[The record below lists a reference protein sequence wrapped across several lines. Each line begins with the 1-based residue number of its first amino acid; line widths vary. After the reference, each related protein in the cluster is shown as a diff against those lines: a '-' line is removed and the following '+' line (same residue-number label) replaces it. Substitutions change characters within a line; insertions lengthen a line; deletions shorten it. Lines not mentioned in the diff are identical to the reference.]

1 MTLGQRVQMTRNELG
16 MSQEEMAERAGI
28 SANALRTIEQDRG
41 NPTAATLTRLCS
53 ILNVSIDWL
62 LGLSPVKQYD
72 VNIIRGSETIPL
84 FSISQLENITQVQAW
99 KGAKDVEVM
108 LRAGQENFAVRI
120 ENNSMFP
127 DFKSGDIALVKLSDS
142 TEFDG
147 QTCVVSFDG
156 QTLLRKFCNPKNGKI
171 LLKANNPDYK
181 DMEITALD
189 WKSKGKI
196 IGVVIGR
203 TNYRQF

>member
-1 MTLGQRVQMTRNELG
+1 MTLGQRVQAIRNELG
-16 MSQEEMAERAGI
+16 MSQEELAERAGI

-62 LGLSPVKQYD
+62 LGLSPVKQCD
-72 VNIIRGSETIPL
+72 VAAIRGSETIPL
-84 FSISQLENITQVQAW
+84 FSISELKSISQVQAW
-99 KGAKDVEVM
+99 KGARNVEIL

-127 DFKSGDIALVKLSDS
+127 DFKSGDIALVKLTDS

-147 QTCVVSFDG
+147 QTCVISFDG
-156 QTLLRKFCNPKNGKI
+156 QTLLRKFYPKNGKI

-181 DMEITALD
+181 DMEIAALD

-196 IGVVIGR
+196 IGVVVGR
-203 TNYRQF
+203 IDYRQF

>member
-1 MTLGQRVQMTRNELG
+1 MTLGQRVQAIRNELG

-72 VNIIRGSETIPL
+72 ITVMRGSETIPL
-84 FSISQLENITQVQAW
+84 FSISALESISQVQAW
-99 KGAKDVEVM
+99 KGAKNVEVL
-108 LRAGQENFAVRI
+108 LRSGVENFAVRI

-127 DFKSGDIALVKLSDS
+127 DFKSGDVALVKLADS
-142 TEFDG
+142 AEFDG
-147 QTCVVSFDG
+147 QTCVVTFDC
-156 QTLLRKFCNPKNGKI
+156 QTLLRKFYPKNGKI

-181 DMEITALD
+181 DMEIAALD

-196 IGVVIGR
+196 IGVVVGR
-203 TNYRQF
+203 IDYRQF

>member
-1 MTLGQRVQMTRNELG
+1 MTLGQRVQAIRNELG

-72 VNIIRGSETIPL
+72 VAVIRGSETIPL
-84 FSISQLENITQVQAW
+84 FPISSLESISQVQAW
-99 KGAKDVEVM
+99 KGAKNVELL

-127 DFKSGDIALVKLSDS
+127 DFKSGDIALVKLADS

-147 QTCVVSFDG
+147 QTCVITFDG
-156 QTLLRKFCNPKNGKI
+156 QTLLRKFYPNNGKI

-181 DMEITALD
+181 DMEIAALD

-196 IGVVIGR
+196 IGVVVGR
-203 TNYRQF
+203 TDYRQF

>member
-1 MTLGQRVQMTRNELG
+1 MTLGQRVQAIRNELG
-16 MSQEEMAERAGI
+16 MSQEELAERSGI

-72 VNIIRGSETIPL
+72 VAVIRGSETIPL
-84 FSISQLENITQVQAW
+84 FSISELESISQVQAW
-99 KGAKDVEVM
+99 KGARNVELL
-108 LRAGQENFAVRI
+108 LRAGPENFAVRI

-127 DFKSGDIALVKLSDS
+127 DFKSGDIALVKLTDS
-142 TEFDG
+142 NEFDG
-147 QTCVVSFDG
+147 QTCVVAFDG
-156 QTLLRKFCNPKNGKI
+156 QTLLRKFYPKNGKI

-196 IGVVIGR
+196 IGVVVGR
-203 TNYRQF
+203 IDYRQF

>member
-1 MTLGQRVQMTRNELG
+1 MTLGQRVQAIRNELG
-16 MSQEEMAERAGI
+16 MSQEELAERSGI

-72 VNIIRGSETIPL
+72 VAVIRGSETIPL
-84 FSISQLENITQVQAW
+84 FSISELESISQVQAW
-99 KGAKDVEVM
+99 KGARNVELL
-108 LRAGQENFAVRI
+108 LRAGPENFAVRI

-127 DFKSGDIALVKLSDS
+127 DFKSGDIALVKLTDS

-147 QTCVVSFDG
+147 QTCVISFDG
-156 QTLLRKFCNPKNGKI
+156 QTLLRKFCNTKNGKI

-181 DMEITALD
+181 DMEIAALD

-196 IGVVIGR
+196 IGVVVGR
-203 TNYRQF
+203 IDYRQF